1 MASTT
6 PKSPIK
12 TYKKTHTFRSGP
24 SKDHSDAD
32 TASVDTVTSQPH
44 NGEHLGPV
52 ATQHAAKC
60 KVMDAP
66 PKVGPPGANIPE
78 ACPGDLLHIWDA
90 NSVSAIVLSLLD
102 GGVDPSEDVEYVDC
116 MLNHVFQGMGQ
127 FGVKLLKLIKALHR
141 CVYPNHEKAPLFH
154 ECSPSLKDH
163 STASPT
169 SHPLSSPVWCPHPLP
184 SKAAHCQAKTVH
196 FSDDDGSGND
206 GDSSELEDD
215 ENTDE
220 DVHQDN
226 TTTSPGAKTQGK
238 SYVTGPLP
246 IEHANEVKGLTQAF
260 TNALAKLAEK
270 HNHPLHQV
278 ERLANLTSTLK
289 AKHASNTFN
298 GYARKWKKEG
308 LPALPSSELK
318 DVYLK
323 EKEAFDGDPKG
334 LESWLE
340 DLHIL
345 AQTTRVDNDI
355 KLTQGSKVA
364 KFMAQKKKAM
374 KAEMVH
380 MAKFDVHTILFVV
393 AGQAGTHAAH
403 AQNAVICG
411 SPEIKKIANGKF
423 NLDKCLND
431 LFVKVLHQCL
441 NRCGLLKWHEETK
454 KAEKAK
460 ELKSRDAAYSAA
472 LKYIRNLFVD
482 HAWFPNTVPW
492 TCLLF
497 MLAQHHVHIVGWPLE
512 AECPAPHP
520 RQGQKTWEGGEWRYV
535 ISEFHKGKDCSIKVK
550 SWNSEDEDED
560 EDIALIIDRTGTV
573 VCRVHDI
580 AIEHS
585 SLNTAGPSNVRHLSK
600 DSCRCF
606 TQSAK
611 SEGLSSTNP
620 PNSKCQK
627 GKKAQPKS
635 TEVITSG
642 DEMDNDSL
650 GLDAPN
656 KPTKLTI
663 THPILHQHLDG
674 PQNYGELGL
683 NALQGASVPTSGHTF
698 GKSNPLFCLAGPS
711 DFVPGQPNSDHSVG
725 LTGPSN
731 FVPGQSSSDPLFG
744 LAGQSNFVPGQSN
757 SDTLFGLAGQSNCV
771 PGQSNSDPL
780 FGLTGQSNCVPG
792 QSNSDPLFGLTGQSN
807 FVPCQPNS
815 DPSVGLAG
823 LAGPSNFVPHQSNS
837 VFGLPGP
844 SNSVPGV
851 KSEVDWS
858 ILY

>member
-52 ATQHAAKC
+52 ATQRAAKR

-66 PKVGPPGANIPE
+66 PKVGPPGAKRKVCIVGSTPSTSWSTQLLEEVQKYTPAELLKEAQALALRLPKSIPE

-90 NSVSAIVLSLLD
+90 NSVSAIVLSLPD
-102 GGVDPSEDVEYVDC
+102 GGVDPSEDVEYVDH
-116 MLNHVFQGMGQ
+116 MLNHVFQGT
-127 FGVKLLKLIKALHR
+127 VKALRR

-154 ECSPSLKDH
+154 ECSPSLKH
-163 STASPT
+163 RSTASPT
-169 SHPLSSPVWCPHPLP
+169 SHPRSSPVRHPHPLP
-184 SKAAHCQAKTVH
+184 SKAAHRQAKTVH

-206 GDSSELEDD
+206 GDSSELDDD

-226 TTTSPGAKTQGK
+226 TATSPGAKTQGK

-246 IEHANEVKGLTQAF
+246 IELANEVKGLTQAF
-260 TNALAKLAEK
+260 TDALAKLAEK
-270 HNHPLHQV
+270 HNRPLHQV

-289 AKHASNTFN
+289 AKCASNPFN
-298 GYARKWKKEG
+298 GYAWKRKKEG
-308 LPALPSSELK
+308 LPALPSSKLK
-318 DVYLK
+318 DAYLK
-323 EKEAFDGDPKG
+323 EKEAFDGDPEG

-340 DLHIL
+340 DLRIL
-345 AQTTRVDNDI
+345 AQTARVDNDI

-364 KFMAQKKKAM
+364 KFMARKKKAM
-374 KAEMVH
+374 KAEMAH

-393 AGQAGTHAAH
+393 AGQAGAHAAH

-411 SPEIKKIANGKF
+411 SPEIEKIANGEF

-441 NRCGLLKWHEETK
+441 NRRGLLKWHEETE

-472 LKYIRNLFVD
+472 SKYIRNLFVD

-492 TCLLF
+492 THLLF
-497 MLAQHHVHIVGWPLE
+497 MLAQHHVCIVGWPLE
-512 AECPAPHP
+512 AECPAPTLDEATKH
-520 RQGQKTWEGGEWRYV
+520 G
-535 ISEFHKGKDCSIKVK
+535 KVK
-550 SWNSEDEDED
+550 SWNLEDEDED
-560 EDIALIIDRTGTV
+560 DDIALIIDWTGTV
-573 VCRVHDI
+573 VRHVRDI

-585 SLNTAGPSNVRHLSK
+585 SLNTAGPSN
-600 DSCRCF
+600 
-606 TQSAK
+606 
-611 SEGLSSTNP
+611 
-620 PNSKCQK
+620 

-642 DEMDNDSL
+642 DEMDDDSL

-656 KPTKLTI
+656 KPTELTI
-663 THPILHQHLDG
+663 THPILRQHLDG

-683 NALQGASVPTSGHTF
+683 NALQGVSVPTSGHTF

-744 LAGQSNFVPGQSN
+744 PAGQSNFVPGQSN
-757 SDTLFGLAGQSNCV
+757 SDTLFGLAGQSN
-771 PGQSNSDPL
+771 
-780 FGLTGQSNCVPG
+780 
-792 QSNSDPLFGLTGQSN
+792 

-815 DPSVGLAG
+815 DPSIGLAG
-823 LAGPSNFVPHQSNS
+823 PAGPSNFIPHQSNS

-858 ILY
+858 ILYRDMMQHGMYSSFGNMPE

>member
-1 MASTT
+1 MSQEQSLDFLWGYRHLAPTLSVEEETSNLSASPWLLP
-6 PKSPIK
+6 PKI
-12 TYKKTHTFRSGP
+12 TSGP

-44 NGEHLGPV
+44 NGEHLSPV
-52 ATQHAAKC
+52 ATQRAAKR

-66 PKVGPPGANIPE
+66 PKVGPPGAKRKVHIVGSTPSTSQSTQPITDSHSSPAKTVHHAESPTPSSHSSPEKTAHCAEPPLPASNINLSSDDGPLSPSYLSDTPSQLLEEVQKYTPAELLKEAQVLALQLLKSIPE

-90 NSVSAIVLSLLD
+90 NSAR
-102 GGVDPSEDVEYVDC
+102 
-116 MLNHVFQGMGQ
+116 H
-127 FGVKLLKLIKALHR
+127 
-141 CVYPNHEKAPLFH
+141 
-154 ECSPSLKDH
+154 
-163 STASPT
+163 
-169 SHPLSSPVWCPHPLP
+169 PHPLP
-184 SKAAHCQAKTVH
+184 SKAAHHQAKTVH
-196 FSDDDGSGND
+196 FSNDDGSGND
-206 GDSSELEDD
+206 GDSSELDD

-246 IEHANEVKGLTQAF
+246 IELANEVKGLMQAF

-278 ERLANLTSTLK
+278 EHLANLTLTLK
-289 AKHASNTFN
+289 AKHGSNPFN
-298 GYARKWKKEG
+298 GYAWKWKKEG

-318 DVYLK
+318 DAYLK
-323 EKEAFDGDPKG
+323 EKEPFDGDPKG

-340 DLHIL
+340 DLCIL
-345 AQTTRVDNDI
+345 AQTARVDNDI
-355 KLTQGSKVA
+355 KLTQGS
-364 KFMAQKKKAM
+364 

-393 AGQAGTHAAH
+393 AGQAGAHAAH

-411 SPEIKKIANGKF
+411 SPEIEKIANGKF

-431 LFVKVLHQCL
+431 LFFKVLHQCL

-460 ELKSRDAAYSAA
+460 ELKSHDAAYSATS
-472 LKYIRNLFVD
+472 KYIRNLFVD

-492 TCLLF
+492 THLLFMLAQHHSALPPTLDEATKHGKVESGDISLVNSTKAKTVPSRSSLGIRKMKMKMMILPQSLTGLVLHQCLNGCGLLKWHEETEKAEKAKELKSRDAAYSAASKYIRNLFVDHAWFPNTVPWTRLLF
-497 MLAQHHVHIVGWPLE
+497 MLAQHHVRIV
-512 AECPAPHP
+512 
-520 RQGQKTWEGGEWRYV
+520 GGEWRYLV
-535 ISEFHKGKDCSIKVK
+535 SEFHKGKDCSIKVK
-550 SWNSEDEDED
+550 SWNLEDEDED
-560 EDIALIIDRTGTV
+560 DDIALIIDWTGTV
-573 VCRVHDI
+573 VCHVCDI

-600 DSCRCF
+600 DSHGRF

-620 PNSKCQK
+620 PNSKRRK
-627 GKKAQPKS
+627 GKKAQLKS

-656 KPTKLTI
+656 KPTELMI

-683 NALQGASVPTSGHTF
+683 NALQGAS
-698 GKSNPLFCLAGPS
+698 A
-711 DFVPGQPNSDHSVG
+711 
-725 LTGPSN
+725 N
-731 FVPGQSSSDPLFG
+731 FW
-744 LAGQSNFVPGQSN
+744 
-757 SDTLFGLAGQSNCV
+757 
-771 PGQSNSDPL
+771 
-780 FGLTGQSNCVPG
+780 
-792 QSNSDPLFGLTGQSN
+792 
-807 FVPCQPNS
+807 
-815 DPSVGLAG
+815 
-823 LAGPSNFVPHQSNS
+823 PHIWK
-837 VFGLPGP
+837 V
-844 SNSVPGV
+844 
-851 KSEVDWS
+851 
-858 ILY
+858 